1 MIENN
6 TITKQRIITLD
17 ILRIICAL
25 FIFMRHAHNSG
36 GFSFGS
42 SLNLLANDTTPM
54 IMTLFFV
61 LSGLSLALSNKNQN
75 CILSMNNIKTFYL
88 KRIISNIPVYY
99 LIHILYY
106 VCNYNTISFKQ
117 YLFYTPIELFGLQS
131 IFSHVIGVFHNGGTW
146 FISCLIFC
154 YIAYPL
160 IHNFVMRMKS
170 IIKTIVL
177 LIFLTFLLIYLPLY
191 NNFTESLSLYTNS
204 FIRLFEFATGVVLA
218 RIVFDEKIIKTI
230 DNRKNILSIVI
241 LLAILV
247 ILILSFLNGSM
258 FVKNNYIFFV
268 IAIIFFSSIIRI
280 DFGKMSKIITYA
292 SSLTY
297 SFFVFQLIIW
307 PPSIKVVLW
316 LSLDEWRYKAIIPVI
331 LLTLFCILVHE
342 IYEKPIQKLL
352 RKKLLK

>member
-1 MIENN
+1 M
-6 TITKQRIITLD
+6 
-17 ILRIICAL
+17 RIICAL
-25 FIFMRHAHNSG
+25 FIFIRHAHNSG

-42 SLNLLANDTTPM
+42 KLNLLANDTTSM

-61 LSGLSLALSNKNQN
+61 LSGLSLALSNKSQN
-75 CILSMNNIKTFYL
+75 FSLSVNSIQNFYF
-88 KRIISNIPVYY
+88 KRIISIIPVYY

-106 VCNYNTISFKQ
+106 ICNYDTISFKQ

-131 IFSHVIGVFHNGGTW
+131 VFSNVIGVFHNGGTW

-154 YIAYPL
+154 YLVYPL
-160 IHNFVMRMKS
+160 IHNFVMRIQSIMKAC
-170 IIKTIVL
+170 IL
-177 LIFLTFLLIYLPLY
+177 LLFLAFLLIYLPLY

-204 FIRLFEFATGVVLA
+204 FVRLFEFTTGVVLA
-218 RIVFDEKIIKTI
+218 RIVFDEKMIKTI
-230 DNRKNILSIVI
+230 DNRKNILSIIILIVI
-241 LLAILV
+241 VV

-268 IAIIFFSSIIRI
+268 IVIIFFSSITRI
-280 DFGKMSKIITYA
+280 DFGRMSKIITYA

-307 PPSIKVVLW
+307 PPSIKVVSL
-316 LSLDEWRYKAIIPVI
+316 LGLDEWRYKSIIPVI
-331 LLTLFCILVHE
+331 LLTLFCIVVHE